1 MLHLSE
7 KLHEMGYKLIYVDP
21 DVWILIAV
29 KTNGVEYYEYIFF
42 YVDDVICI
50 SDDLVKYMNR
60 IQEYS
65 NHKYEIFQSLTC
77 TLE

>member
-42 YVDDVICI
+42 YVDDVRCI
-50 SDDLVKYMNR
+50 SDDSEKSMR
-60 IQEYS
+60 IIQEYVKPK
-65 NHKYEIFQSLTC
+65 NY
-77 TLE
+77 